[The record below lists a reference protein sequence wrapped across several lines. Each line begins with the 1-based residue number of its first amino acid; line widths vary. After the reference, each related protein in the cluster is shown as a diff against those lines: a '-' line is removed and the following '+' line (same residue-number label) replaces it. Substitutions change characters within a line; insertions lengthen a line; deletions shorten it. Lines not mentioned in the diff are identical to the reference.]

1 MYFHKSIKTV
11 ITLTII
17 LSYEDNRGYSIVE
30 KKTFYREHML
40 TLKGKSTG
48 FQANL
53 VTKYLVFRCSIF

>member
-30 KKTFYREHML
+30 KKNIL
-40 TLKGKSTG
+40 
-48 FQANL
+48 
-53 VTKYLVFRCSIF
+53 